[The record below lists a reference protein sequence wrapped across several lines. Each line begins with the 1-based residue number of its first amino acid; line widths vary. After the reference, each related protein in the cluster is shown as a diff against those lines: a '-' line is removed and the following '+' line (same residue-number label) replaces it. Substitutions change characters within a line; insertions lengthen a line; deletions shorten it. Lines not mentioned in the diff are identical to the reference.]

1 MRYLFGGL
9 IFGGAYFRNFTVLL
23 YYTPFSPRSR
33 RDERERGQARHPL
46 SRPPL
51 LPSLVFVNSKTDRSA
66 PPPFMNTAFIPHV
79 SNAHVLMSIA
89 YLTLN
94 ISFARSHIFEESLV
108 RSFNPFFFGN
118 QGALI
123 KRQGK

>member
-1 MRYLFGGL
+1 MEGL
-9 IFGGAYFRNFTVLL
+9 IFGILRYSFIILL
-23 YYTPFSPRSR
+23 LARVADAMSA
-33 RDERERGQARHPL
+33 REDKHVILL

-94 ISFARSHIFEESLV
+94 ISFAPATYAPNDFTFT
-108 RSFNPFFFGN
+108 SF
-118 QGALI
+118 
-123 KRQGK
+123 

>member
-1 MRYLFGGL
+1 MLYLFGGL
-9 IFGGAYFRNFTVLL
+9 IFGGAYFRNFSVLL

-94 ISFARSHIFEESLV
+94 ISFAPATYASNDFT
-108 RSFNPFFFGN
+108 FTTF
-118 QGALI
+118 
-123 KRQGK
+123 